1 MKVIFTC
8 GGTAGHVNPA
18 LALAGYMRK
27 KDPTVEVLFV
37 GTPEG
42 IERDLVAQAGYDYR
56 GIAVGSLERSVSWE
70 AVRHNCKSAWE
81 MLALRAQDGGHSQG
95 VSCGS
100 GGGHRRLR
108 KLSHGKIR
116 RPAGYPHGGTRGQY
130 DPGAD
135 HKNAGKARLAH
146 YGGL

>member
-70 AVRHNCKSAWE
+70 AIRHNCKSAWE
-81 MLALRAQDGGHSQG
+81 MLALR
-95 VSCGS
+95 
-100 GGGHRRLR
+100 R
-108 KLSHGKIR
+108 KTWPFSRSFPRTWWWAPEATQAI
-116 RPAGYPHGGTRGQY
+116 PW
-130 DPGAD
+130 
-135 HKNAGKARLAH
+135 
-146 YGGL
+146 